1 MNAYGGGTKDTMT
14 HPLRRDSLHRGKGMG
29 WRRRQGQDE
38 SPPCF
43 SGPES
48 WVKEVFSTRT
58 EEEGCSTSFIH
69 IRRQRNNRRT
79 RAKKK
84 VRDER
89 REAFLFPSCL
99 WTLKKGILSRLN
111 HDWSTS
117 SLTHSR
123 ITLCRIWTRRPTF
136 YRFQIQLSRIRK
148 TVPWLPP
155 DQWLRPS
162 FPADAS
168 FLSGSE
174 VLAPLLA
181 RDWEKKLIY
190 LQIFH
195 QSLEFILDPK
205 DKRKNWYISLNA
217 HFRFPNIERNERI
230 R

>member
-1 MNAYGGGTKDTMT
+1 MNLLHAFRD
-14 HPLRRDSLHRGKGMG
+14 RR
-29 WRRRQGQDE
+29 
-38 SPPCF
+38 
-43 SGPES
+43 
-48 WVKEVFSTRT
+48 VKEVFSTRT

-155 DQWLRPS
+155 DNAPSDSNPLKSSILGGWLGCGWS
-162 FPADAS
+162 TCGAAS
-168 FLSGSE
+168 
-174 VLAPLLA
+174 VLALA
-181 RDWEKKLIY
+181 CLSHGSNAMNGGCRVISS
-190 LQIFH
+190 IN
-195 QSLEFILDPK
+195 QS
-205 DKRKNWYISLNA
+205 
-217 HFRFPNIERNERI
+217 HNI
-230 R
+230 